1 MQARLRFAQTVAQPS
16 QDTAPA
22 PSAPTAASRTAPGD
36 ERIAALSP
44 LVRPP
49 PLAGVRRVGRRL
61 QTQQRLGR
69 LRQELSKIRPAPA
82 CPEEARHE
90 ILGALARAGLG
101 DWTVPGLDE
110 AGVRRCTGG
119 SICIPLISHVVVLN
133 PSGAFR
139 IVDVFAGQHV
149 YFEMAAR
156 DGSPFVLPPDAVL
169 RA

>member
-1 MQARLRFAQTVAQPS
+1 MQARLRFAQAVAPPS
-16 QDTAPA
+16 QDATPAPA
-22 PSAPTAASRTAPGD
+22 AGGAARRAVPGD
-36 ERIAALSP
+36 ERIGALPP
-44 LVRPP
+44 LVRPA

-82 CPEEARHE
+82 SPEEARDE

-101 DWTVPGLDE
+101 DWTVPELD
-110 AGVRRCTGG
+110 AADVRRCAGG

-139 IVDVFAGQHV
+139 IIDVFAGQHV

-156 DGSPFVLPPDAVL
+156 DGAPFVLPPDAVL